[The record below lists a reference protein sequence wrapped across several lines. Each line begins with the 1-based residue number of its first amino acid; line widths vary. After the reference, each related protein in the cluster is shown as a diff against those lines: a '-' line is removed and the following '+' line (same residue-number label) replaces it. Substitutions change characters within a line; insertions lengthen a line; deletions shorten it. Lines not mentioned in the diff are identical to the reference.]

1 MWELYCKEGWELKNW
16 CFRTVALEKTLES
29 HLDCKEIQL
38 VHPKGNQSWILIE
51 GADPEAEAPMLW
63 PPDAKSQLIGKDPD
77 AGQNWRWKKGTTG
90 WGGWMALLTQ
100 WTWSW
105 ASSKRWWRT
114 EKPGVLQFMGS
125 QRVRHDLATEKQQ
138 ILVTTT
144 HLLLSYVLQKVWF
157 CHHFLGVCCI
167 FLNDSSASFGQMTQA
182 ITALKF
188 CWWISVSGDLKL
200 LDDF

>member
-1 MWELYCKEGWELKNW
+1 MDWCWSWSSNTLATWWEQSTTWKRPWCCKRLRAGGEEGD
-16 CFRTVALEKTLES
+16 R
-29 HLDCKEIQL
+29 
-38 VHPKGNQSWILIE
+38 
-51 GADPEAEAPMLW
+51 
-63 PPDAKSQLIGKDPD
+63 
-77 AGQNWRWKKGTTG
+77 G
-90 WGGWMALLTQ
+90 WDGWMASLTR
-100 WTWSW
+100 WTWVW

-188 CWWISVSGDLKL
+188 CGWISVSGDLKL